1 MIICNIQEVSRYIDH
16 FSFANN
22 MHVICSYLYHSLYLL
37 HITVVPRTFLGAF
50 ILSSITGIISI
61 IIPKQIYNLP
71 SHPMTVQFLIRL
83 QLLLFAWMAHVR
95 LSKALE
101 RYFKDGHIQS
111 SSSSSS
117 KEQYTK
123 ISTPQQTSKFIAN
136 YYLLITASQF
146 HLPYYASRL
155 LPNTFATILVT
166 LSYTAWFN
174 NKPHITAVYLVF
186 TTAIFRCDI
195 LLLLFTIG
203 LTMLIRRELSIKHA
217 LIIGVS
223 TGVFSLLLTVPLDSL
238 LWRRLIWPEFEVWW
252 FNTIDNRSSEYGVMR
267 FHWYFSRA
275 LPKGLL
281 LTALLVPLAFIRLPE
296 SSTKRS
302 TAQKESIDM
311 QQASRRLG
319 MVDLNL
325 LHFFVPV
332 CGFILIYSFL
342 PHKEIRFIFPAIPMF
357 NVCAAYGMS
366 KLHHMA
372 FSASNQ
378 HESMKSKRRN
388 YKLFILRGI
397 YLCGL
402 GSIACTLLGIIIFM
416 NISKENYPGG
426 VALERLRHHL
436 EQENSEKWNTIH
448 VHIDVASAMTGV
460 SLFGQRHISYRY
472 LNREE
477 DVYEGPFRIDK
488 SGYEEE
494 NKGST
499 EKTLFTHLVTEQGL
513 VEGYHVIDTIQ
524 GHPRL
529 DIRNFRIET
538 QDAIYIQER
547 NGY

>member
-1 MIICNIQEVSRYIDH
+1 
-16 FSFANN
+16 
-22 MHVICSYLYHSLYLL
+22 
-37 HITVVPRTFLGAF
+37 VVPRTFLGAF
-50 ILSSITGIISI
+50 ILSSIIRIISI

-101 RYFKDGHIQS
+101 GYFNDRHIHS
-111 SSSSSS
+111 SSSSSL

-123 ISTPQQTSKFIAN
+123 ISTLTTSKLIAN

-166 LSYTAWFN
+166 LSYAAWFI
-174 NKPHITAVYLVF
+174 NKPHITAAYLIF

-217 LIIGVS
+217 LIIGII
-223 TGVFSLLLTVPLDSL
+223 TGMFSLILTVPLDSL

-252 FNTIDNRSSEYGVMR
+252 FNTVDNRSSEYGVNA

-275 LPKGLL
+275 LPKGML
-281 LTALLVPLAFIRLPE
+281 LTALLVPLAFIRPPE
-296 SSTKRS
+296 SSTKTS
-302 TAQKESIDM
+302 TITQKESRSI
-311 QQASRRLG
+311 QKTSR
-319 MVDLNL
+319 MFDLHL

-342 PHKEIRFIFPAIPMF
+342 PHKEIRFIFAAIPMF

-378 HESMKSKRRN
+378 PKSKSRN
-388 YKLFILRGI
+388 YKLLILRCI

-402 GSIACTLLGIIIFM
+402 GSIACTLMGSMIFM
-416 NISKENYPGG
+416 NISKENYPSG

-436 EQENSEKWNTIH
+436 EQETSEKWNTIH
-448 VHIDVASAMTGV
+448 VHVDVASAMTGV

-477 DVYEGPFRIDK
+477 DVYEGPFRIGK

-494 NKGST
+494 NSNTGST
-499 EKTLFTHLVTEQGL
+499 EMTLFTHLVTEQGL
-513 VEGYHVIDTIQ
+513 VEGYHVIDTVQ

>member
-1 MIICNIQEVSRYIDH
+1 M
-16 FSFANN
+16 
-22 MHVICSYLYHSLYLL
+22 
-37 HITVVPRTFLGAF
+37 VPRTFLGAF
-50 ILSSITGIISI
+50 ILSSITRVISI
-61 IIPKQIYNLP
+61 IIPKQIYNLK

-101 RYFKDGHIQS
+101 RYFKDRHIQS
-111 SSSSSS
+111 SSSSSL

-123 ISTPQQTSKFIAN
+123 ISTTQTSKFIAN

-166 LSYTAWFN
+166 LSYAAWFN
-174 NKPHITAVYLVF
+174 NNPHFTAAYLVF

-217 LIIGVS
+217 FIIGIS
-223 TGVFSLLLTVPLDSL
+223 TGIFSLIVTVPLDSL
-238 LWRRLIWPEFEVWW
+238 LWGRLIWPEFEVWW
-252 FNTIDNRSSEYGVMR
+252 FNTVDNRSSEYGVFP

-275 LPKGLL
+275 LPKGML

-296 SSTKRS
+296 SSTTKLQTQKQS
-302 TAQKESIDM
+302 TSI

-402 GSIACTLLGIIIFM
+402 GSIACTLLGSIIFM

-426 VALERLRHHL
+426 VALERLRYHL
-436 EQENSEKWNTIH
+436 EQETSEKWNTIH

-460 SLFGQRHISYRY
+460 SLFGQRYISYRY

-477 DVYEGPFRIDK
+477 EVYEGPFHISK

-494 NKGST
+494 NSSKGST
-499 EKTLFTHLVTEQGL
+499 EMALFTHLITEQQS
-513 VEGYHVIDTIQ
+513 VEGYYVIDTIQ

-547 NGY
+547 TGLGTKLTRQYK

>member
-1 MIICNIQEVSRYIDH
+1 MIICNILEVSRYIDH
-16 FSFANN
+16 FLFAIICACDMFLLMSF
-22 MHVICSYLYHSLYLL
+22 MSLYLL

-50 ILSSITGIISI
+50 ILSSITRIISI
-61 IIPKQIYNLP
+61 IIPKRIYNLP

-101 RYFKDGHIQS
+101 GYLKDGHIQLS
-111 SSSSSS
+111 TSSS
-117 KEQYTK
+117 KEQYIK
-123 ISTPQQTSKFIAN
+123 ISTLIAN

-166 LSYTAWFN
+166 LSYASWFN
-174 NKPHITAVYLVF
+174 NKPYFTAAYLVF

-223 TGVFSLLLTVPLDSL
+223 TGVFSLLLTVPLDSF

-252 FNTIDNRSSEYGVMR
+252 FNTVDNRSSEYGVMA

-275 LPKGLL
+275 LPKGML
-281 LTALLVPLAFIRLPE
+281 LTALLVPLAFLKLPE
-296 SSTKRS
+296 SSTKQ
-302 TAQKESIDM
+302 TTTKKESKDL
-311 QQASRRLG
+311 QQATTSRLG

-357 NVCAAYGMS
+357 NVCSAYAMS
-366 KLHHMA
+366 KLHQMS
-372 FSASNQ
+372 FSDSYY
-378 HESMKSKRRN
+378 HESLKSKRRN
-388 YKLFILRGI
+388 YKLLILRGI

-402 GSIACTLLGIIIFM
+402 GSIACTLLGSMIFM

-436 EQENSEKWNTIH
+436 EQECSEKWNTIH
-448 VHIDVASAMTGV
+448 VHVDVASAMTGV
-460 SLFGQRHISYRY
+460 SLFGQRYISYRH

-494 NKGST
+494 NSNKGST
-499 EKTLFTHLVTEQGL
+499 EIASFTHLVTEQRS

-547 NGY
+547 DEY

>member
-1 MIICNIQEVSRYIDH
+1 MSFLSIALIHYIFD
-16 FSFANN
+16 
-22 MHVICSYLYHSLYLL
+22 IT
-37 HITVVPRTFLGAF
+37 TVVPRTFLGAF
-50 ILSSITGIISI
+50 ILSSITRIISI

-101 RYFKDGHIQS
+101 RYFKDRHTQS
-111 SSSSSS
+111 SSSSSM
-117 KEQYTK
+117 KEQYTN
-123 ISTPQQTSKFIAN
+123 ISTTQISKLIAN

-166 LSYTAWFN
+166 LSYAAWFN
-174 NKPHITAVYLVF
+174 NNPHITAAYLVF

-217 LIIGVS
+217 LLIGIS

-238 LWRRLIWPEFEVWW
+238 LWRRWIWPEFEVWW
-252 FNTIDNRSSEYGVMR
+252 FNTVDNRSSEYGVMAV
-267 FHWYFSRA
+267 HWYFSRA

-296 SSTKRS
+296 SSTTKLQTQKQS
-302 TAQKESIDM
+302 TSI
-311 QQASRRLG
+311 QQATSRLG
-319 MVDLNL
+319 MIDLQL
-325 LHFFVPV
+325 LYFFVPV

-366 KLHHMA
+366 KLHQMA
-372 FSASNQ
+372 FSASHQ
-378 HESMKSKRRN
+378 HESLKSKRRN
-388 YKLFILRGI
+388 YKLLILRGI

-402 GSIACTLLGIIIFM
+402 GSIACTLTGSMIFM
-416 NISKENYPGG
+416 KLSKENYPGG

-436 EQENSEKWNTIH
+436 EQETSEKWNTIH
-448 VHIDVASAMTGV
+448 VHVDVASAMTGV
-460 SLFGQRHISYRY
+460 SLFGQRYISYRY
-472 LNREE
+472 LNKEE
-477 DVYEGPFRIDK
+477 NVYEGPFHISK

-494 NKGST
+494 NSNTGST
-499 EKTLFTHLVTEQGL
+499 EMTLFTHLVTEQGS
-513 VEGYHVIDTIQ
+513 VEGYHMIDTIQ

-538 QDAIYIQER
+538 QDAIYIQEKD
-547 NGY
+547 GY